1 MPDESKPFRFLTDA
15 EFSLLD
21 ADAKSRY
28 IVEAIKAVSAIAE
41 EIAAHVKG
49 RNDETKS

>member
-1 MPDESKPFRFLTDA
+1 MPFRFLTDA

-28 IVEAIKAVSAIAE
+28 IIEATKRVEAIAKD
-41 EIAAHVKG
+41 IAAHVKNRG
-49 RNDETKS
+49 DETKS